1 MLPLIVTVAAVT
13 VGLVAPCLVDVAR
26 TPWYAFGR
34 PSKETWLVIVAA
46 GWVFG
51 AMAWLLAGRGRAGRP
66 QPAGGRLSQRE
77 ALRRHP
83 AWLSAEAAGLVPAE
97 AALAGGNPGP
107 GSGGPI
113 GPDDDPAFLLALHR
127 RIHGSDEAG

>member
-13 VGLVAPCLVDVAR
+13 AGLVVPCLIDVAR

-66 QPAGGRLSQRE
+66 QPAGGRLTQRE

-83 AWLSAEAAGLVPAE
+83 AWLSAEAGLAPAE
-97 AALAGGNPGP
+97 AALTGADSGP
-107 GSGGPI
+107 GSSGPI
-113 GPDDDPAFLLALHR
+113 GPDDDPAFLRELHR
-127 RIHGSDEAG
+127 RIHGTGEAG